1 MSRTNPKILDIN
13 VMPLTTEVV
22 SANFSPEV
30 RFLVVMG
37 ATSLA

>member
-1 MSRTNPKILDIN
+1 MSLISPSILEIS
-13 VMPLTTEVV
+13 VMPLTTEVF